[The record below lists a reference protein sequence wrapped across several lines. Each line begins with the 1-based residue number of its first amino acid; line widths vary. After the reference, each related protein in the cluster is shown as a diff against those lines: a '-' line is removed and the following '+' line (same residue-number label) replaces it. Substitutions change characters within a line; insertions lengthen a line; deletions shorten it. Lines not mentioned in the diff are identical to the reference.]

1 MMKKILRLF
10 GLSLAVISAPAMAS
24 AEAPY
29 VSATVPAA
37 NFVKIET
44 AKGDVIIQLYPTVA
58 PNTVKSFKYL
68 IDKGFYNGL
77 TFHRVV
83 PQFVVQGGDPDGNGT
98 GGPGYTVNAEF
109 TDIQNRVGTVA
120 MARTSDPNSAGSQ
133 FYIVTNA
140 ENAASL
146 DGQYTIF
153 GQVISGMDVVN
164 QIQQGDKMEKV
175 SLVDSLPAGVQAEP
189 VPAFHRVPAE

>member
-1 MMKKILRLF
+1 
-10 GLSLAVISAPAMAS
+10 VAS

-98 GGPGYTVNAEF
+98 GGPGYNINAEF

-175 SLVDSLPAGVQAEP
+175 SLVDSLPSGVQAEP
-189 VPAFHRVPAE
+189 VPTFHRVPAE